1 MEIFLECLSDNVI
14 VQNNKTDNE
23 DVNYLVVFFLDNFIC
38 PPQAAE
44 IDEYTVILSKM
55 SNITF
60 KSIGIIMEQEKH
72 KIDVIEN
79 LLDIPLEYYN
89 SDSIFSCFDQNDLYL
104 TVVNKMFIID
114 LHSIELDYFHNI
126 GTVIPTSYSDK
137 QDLINSLYGAH

>member
-1 MEIFLECLSDNVI
+1 
-14 VQNNKTDNE
+14 
-23 DVNYLVVFFLDNFIC
+23 
-38 PPQAAE
+38 
-44 IDEYTVILSKM
+44 
-55 SNITF
+55 
-60 KSIGIIMEQEKH
+60 MEQEKH